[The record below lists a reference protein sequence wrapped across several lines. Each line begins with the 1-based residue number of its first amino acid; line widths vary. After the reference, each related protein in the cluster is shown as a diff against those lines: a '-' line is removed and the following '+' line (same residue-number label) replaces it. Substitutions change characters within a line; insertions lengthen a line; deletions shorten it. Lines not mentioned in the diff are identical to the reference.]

1 MANRSG
7 FMCYHRAA
15 DLLCSLPDEACGQL
29 FKALLVYSRD
39 GIVTD
44 FSEHPAS
51 AFMSAIFNE
60 QKRFLDEDSARYDA
74 ICATKAKAAHDRW
87 KKKALQAHEL
97 ESTGMHMHA
106 DACTSTGMHGGAS
119 KIDAN
124 DANKQL
130 ANIISTRNTPSVA
143 RKDKN
148 FSVDSEAYK
157 AASWLAEQLDGRKT
171 SGKPESEETKQRW
184 AADFDKRNR
193 LDGHPWEE
201 VESTLLFCQSDP
213 FWKTNIRS
221 GAKFRAQYDALH
233 DRMEAAHDRT
243 G

>member
-15 DLLCSLPDEACGQL
+15 DLLCSLPDEATGQI

-87 KKKALQAHEL
+87 KKKALQAHEP

-106 DACTSTGMHGGAS
+106 DACTSTGMHGSAS

-130 ANIISTRNTPSVA
+130 AISNLKEIDKDKSLSTKKTTKQQERFTPPSVEEVA
-143 RKDKN
+143 AYCRERKNTVNAEQFCDYYTANGWKVGRH
-148 FSVDSEAYK
+148 SMKDWK
-157 AASWLAEQLDGRKT
+157 AAVRT
-171 SGKPESEETKQRW
+171 
-184 AADFDKRNR
+184 
-193 LDGHPWEE
+193 WEHKE
-201 VESTLLFCQSDP
+201 VEKGTAD
-213 FWKTNIRS
+213 N
-221 GAKFRAQYDALH
+221 
-233 DRMEAAHDRT
+233 DRWTADNL
-243 G
+243 

>member
-15 DLLCSLPDEACGQL
+15 DLLCSLPDEATGQI

-74 ICATKAKAAHDRW
+74 ICATKAKAAHVRW
-87 KKKALQAHEL
+87 KKKALQAHEP
-97 ESTGMHMHA
+97 ESADMHMHA
-106 DACTSTGMHGGAS
+106 DACTSTGVHDGAS

-124 DANKQL
+124 NANMQY
-130 ANIISTRNTPSVA
+130 AISNLKETENTVVFSTKKTKKPQKRFTPPSVEEVA
-143 RKDKN
+143 AYCRERKNAVNAEQFCDYYTANGWKVGRH
-148 FSVDSEAYK
+148 SMKDWK
-157 AASWLAEQLDGRKT
+157 AAVRTWEHKEAEKGTADND
-171 SGKPESEETKQRW
+171 RW
-184 AADFDKRNR
+184 TADN
-193 LDGHPWEE
+193 L
-201 VESTLLFCQSDP
+201 
-213 FWKTNIRS
+213 
-221 GAKFRAQYDALH
+221 
-233 DRMEAAHDRT
+233 
-243 G
+243 

>member
-15 DLLCSLPDEACGQL
+15 DLLCSLPDEATGQI

-87 KKKALQAHEL
+87 KKKALQAHEP

-130 ANIISTRNTPSVA
+130 AISNLKEIDKDKSLSTKKTTKQQERFTPPSVEEVA
-143 RKDKN
+143 AYCRERKNTVNAEQFCDYYTANGWKVGRH
-148 FSVDSEAYK
+148 SMKDWK
-157 AASWLAEQLDGRKT
+157 AAVRT
-171 SGKPESEETKQRW
+171 
-184 AADFDKRNR
+184 
-193 LDGHPWEE
+193 WEHKE
-201 VESTLLFCQSDP
+201 VEKGTAD
-213 FWKTNIRS
+213 N
-221 GAKFRAQYDALH
+221 
-233 DRMEAAHDRT
+233 DRWTADNL
-243 G
+243 

>member
-15 DLLCSLPDEACGQL
+15 ELLCSLPDEATGQI

-87 KKKALQAHEL
+87 KKKALQAHEP

-130 ANIISTRNTPSVA
+130 AISNLKEIDKDKSLSTKKTTKQQERFTPPSVEEVA
-143 RKDKN
+143 AYCLERKNAVNAEQFCDYYTANGWKVGRH
-148 FSVDSEAYK
+148 SMKDWK
-157 AASWLAEQLDGRKT
+157 AAVRTWEHKEAEKGTADND
-171 SGKPESEETKQRW
+171 RW
-184 AADFDKRNR
+184 TADN
-193 LDGHPWEE
+193 L
-201 VESTLLFCQSDP
+201 
-213 FWKTNIRS
+213 
-221 GAKFRAQYDALH
+221 
-233 DRMEAAHDRT
+233 
-243 G
+243 

>member
-15 DLLCSLPDEACGQL
+15 DLLCSLPDEATGQI

-87 KKKALQAHEL
+87 KKKALQAHEP

-130 ANIISTRNTPSVA
+130 AISNL
-143 RKDKN
+143 KEIDKYKEN
-148 FSVDSEAYK
+148 GK
-157 AASWLAEQLDGRKT
+157 AAGAFHSSERGRS
-171 SGKPESEETKQRW
+171 SGLLSGTQEHRERGAVLRLLHRQRLESRQALHE
-184 AADFDKRNR
+184 R
-193 LDGHPWEE
+193 L
-201 VESTLLFCQSDP
+201 ESRCAFMGVQ
-213 FWKTNIRS
+213 RS
-221 GAKFRAQYDALH
+221 GERNGGQ
-233 DRMEAAHDRT
+233 
-243 G
+243 

>member
-15 DLLCSLPDEACGQL
+15 DLLCSLPDEATGQI

-87 KKKALQAHEL
+87 KKKALQAHEP

-106 DACTSTGMHGGAS
+106 DACTSTGMHGSAS

-130 ANIISTRNTPSVA
+130 AISNLKEIDKDKSLSTKKTTKQQERFTPPSVEEVA
-143 RKDKN
+143 AYCLERKNAVNPEQFCDYYTANGWKVGRH
-148 FSVDSEAYK
+148 SMKDWK
-157 AASWLAEQLDGRKT
+157 AAVRT
-171 SGKPESEETKQRW
+171 
-184 AADFDKRNR
+184 
-193 LDGHPWEE
+193 WEHKE
-201 VESTLLFCQSDP
+201 VEKGTAD
-213 FWKTNIRS
+213 N
-221 GAKFRAQYDALH
+221 
-233 DRMEAAHDRT
+233 DRWTADNL
-243 G
+243 